1 MKLRQIVIIAI
12 GLFILIGSFFL
23 SGMLGG
29 MKEPP
34 KVEPPVEVKK
44 YVRTEPVSYKP
55 IQTEIVAFGRVRTA
69 ESLDMIAEVSGRMS
83 AGAVPLK
90 EGQRFKKGTLLYKI
104 DDTETRLNLQ
114 SQKSTFLKDLAAI
127 LPDLKIDFSDNYSAW
142 ENYFGSINLN
152 ESLPELPDYKSN
164 KEKTFLATRNIFS
177 SYYSIKSAEAN
188 LRKHRFYAPFNGTI
202 SSVNL
207 QSGSY
212 VNPGNNIG
220 KLLRSDKLELRVD
233 VATSDIDWID
243 IGSPTRIIS
252 ENGQEWTGTV
262 TRIGEFVNQ
271 QTQSIDVFISVKS
284 GENRMYDGEYL
295 KTIIPGK
302 VVENGMIIPRNAI
315 FNGNEVF
322 VLNDSTLNVKQIKI
336 HKLNAETAIFSGL
349 KEQSDLVV
357 EPLINAHNNMRA
369 FKLESERD
377 IDLEK
382 KKAQIANWLKIKL
395 NGKRYTEFNRVFC

>member
-1 MKLRQIVIIAI
+1 MNLRQVVIIAI
-12 GLFILIGSFFL
+12 GISILIGSFFL
-23 SGMLGG
+23 SGLLGS

-44 YVRTEPVSYKP
+44 YVRTEPVSYKS
-55 IQTEIVAFGRVRTA
+55 IQTEIMAFGRVRTA
-69 ESLDMIAEVSGRMS
+69 ESLDMIAEVSGRMTS
-83 AGAVPLK
+83 GAVPLK

-127 LPDLKIDFSDNYSAW
+127 LPDLRIDFSDNYSAW
-142 ENYFGSINLN
+142 ESYFSSINLN
-152 ESLPELPDYKSN
+152 ESLPPLPEYKSN
-164 KEKTFLATRNIFS
+164 KEKTFLATKNIFS
-177 SYYSIKSAEAN
+177 TFYSIKSAEAN
-188 LRKHRFYAPFNGTI
+188 LRKYRFYAPFNGAI
-202 SSVNL
+202 SSVTL

-212 VNPGNNIG
+212 VNPGNTIG
-220 KLLRSDKLELRVD
+220 RLLRSDKLELRVD
-233 VATSDIDWID
+233 VATSDIDWIE
-243 IGSPTRIIS
+243 IGSPAKVIS
-252 ENGQEWTGTV
+252 ENGEEWTGTV

-271 QTQSIDVFISVKS
+271 QTQSIDVFISIDPGK
-284 GENRMYDGEYL
+284 NRMYDGEYL

-302 VVENGMIIPRNAI
+302 VVENGMIIPRSAI

-322 VLNDSTLNVKQIKI
+322 VLNDSTLNVKQIDI

-369 FKLESERD
+369 YKLERGKD
-377 IDLEK
+377 LDLEK
-382 KKAQIANWLKIKL
+382 KEGSDSNLVKN
-395 NGKRYTEFNRVFC
+395 

>member
-1 MKLRQIVIIAI
+1 MKLRQVVIIGI
-12 GLFILIGSFFL
+12 GLFLLIGSFLL
-23 SGMLGG
+23 SGILGG
-29 MKEPP
+29 MKDPP
-34 KVEPPVEVKK
+34 KVETPVEVKK
-44 YVRTEPVSYKP
+44 YVKTEPVAYKS
-55 IQTEIVAFGRVRTA
+55 IKTEIEAFGRVRTA

-83 AGAVPLK
+83 GGAVPLK
-90 EGQRFKKGTLLYKI
+90 EGQSFKKGTLLYKI

-127 LPDLKIDFSDNYSAW
+127 LPDIKIDFSDNYSAW
-142 ENYFGSINLN
+142 ENYFNSIDLN
-152 ESLPELPDYKSN
+152 KSLPKLPEYKSN
-164 KEKTFLATRNIFS
+164 KEKTFLATKNIFS
-177 SYYSIKSAEAN
+177 SFYSIKSAEAH
-188 LRKHRFYAPFNGTI
+188 LRKYRFYAPFNGTI
-202 SSVNL
+202 SIVNL

-233 VATSDIDWID
+233 VATSDIDWIE
-243 IGSPTRIIS
+243 IGSPARVVS
-252 ENGQEWTGTV
+252 ESGHEWSGMV

-271 QTQSIDVFISVKS
+271 QTQSIDVFISIVAGK
-284 GENRMYDGEYL
+284 NRMYDGEYL

-302 VVENGMIIPRNAI
+302 VVENGMIIPRSAI

-322 VLNDSTLNVKQIKI
+322 VLNDSTLNVEQIDI
-336 HKLNAETAIFSGL
+336 HKMNAETAIFSGL

-369 FKLESERD
+369 YKLESEKD

-382 KKAQIANWLKIKL
+382 KDGSGSKL
-395 NGKRYTEFNRVFC
+395 VKN

>member
-1 MKLRQIVIIAI
+1 MKLRQVIIVAI

-23 SGMLGG
+23 SGILGS

-44 YVRTEPVSYKP
+44 YVKTEPVSYKP

-90 EGQRFKKGTLLYKI
+90 EGQSFNKGTLLYKI

-127 LPDLKIDFSDNYSAW
+127 LPDLKMDFSDNYSAW
-142 ENYFGSINLN
+142 ESYFSSINLN
-152 ESLPELPDYKSN
+152 EPLPALPEYKSN
-164 KEKTFLATRNIFS
+164 KEKTFLATKNIFS
-177 SYYSIKSAEAN
+177 SFYSIKSAEAN
-188 LRKHRFYAPFNGTI
+188 LRKYRFYAPFSGTI
-202 SSVNL
+202 SVVNL
-207 QSGSY
+207 QSGSF

-233 VATSDIDWID
+233 VATSDIDWIE
-243 IGSPTRIIS
+243 IGSPATVIS
-252 ENGQEWTGTV
+252 ESGQEWTGKV

-271 QTQSIDVFISVKS
+271 QTQSIDVFISINPGKT
-284 GENRMYDGEYL
+284 RMYDGEYL
-295 KTIIPGK
+295 KTVIPGK
-302 VVENGMIIPRNAI
+302 MIDNGMIIPRSAI

-322 VLNDSTLNVKQIKI
+322 VLNDSTLNVRQIDI

-349 KEQSDLVV
+349 EEQSDLVV

-369 FKLESERD
+369 YKLKEEKD

-382 KKAQIANWLKIKL
+382 KEGSDSKL
-395 NGKRYTEFNRVFC
+395 VKN